1 VSKASRKARPQSSAS
16 LTPGVEGVFALWG
29 RGNLKAARARARD
42 LLAGELSPQE
52 REQLVRLL
60 QDTAP
65 DPRALQI
72 AVFALV
78 VLGLVMLLTGL
89 LS

>member
-1 VSKASRKARPQSSAS
+1 MSKASRKTRAQSA
-16 LTPGVEGVFALWG
+16 PPAGVEHVFALWG
-29 RGNLKAARARARD
+29 RGNLKSARARAKD
-42 LLAGELSPQE
+42 LLAGELTEQE
-52 REQLVRLL
+52 REQLFRLL

-65 DPRALQI
+65 DPRARQI

-78 VLGLVMLLTGL
+78 VVGLVILLTKL